1 MAAGTARRASGT
13 RARGSRSGFNTKVIL
28 KGEPGWLPI
37 GEFRFC
43 GVTRISARE
52 FEIEDATAGP

>member
-1 MAAGTARRASGT
+1 MPRRESG
-13 RARGSRSGFNTKVIL
+13 RARGSRSGFNTKVML
-28 KGEPGWLPI
+28 KGEPGWFAV

-52 FEIEDATAGP
+52 FELEDATAGPA

>member
-1 MAAGTARRASGT
+1 VGAARRASGGH
-13 RARGSRSGFNTKVIL
+13 ARGSRSGFNTKVIL

-43 GVTRISARE
+43 GVTRLNARE
-52 FEIEDATAGP
+52 FVIEDATDGP